1 MNLFVC
7 DKTFSTFRFKWRK
20 CLTSKTKIRHWLKR
34 HIQMGLKLNIIVFI
48 VTIVVTL
55 STTALMC
62 LCVVTDYWEIVSY
75 PLSNIHKILNQ
86 SSTKETEQSPGYNAN
101 KNPSVESLYGEK
113 VIFIKEENVTKQIMI
128 QMHAGLWSIC
138 YDVSGIKSYGY
149 AFNSCISLINTT

>member
-1 MNLFVC
+1 
-7 DKTFSTFRFKWRK
+7 
-20 CLTSKTKIRHWLKR
+20 
-34 HIQMGLKLNIIVFI
+34 MGLKLNIIVFI

-138 YDVSGIKSYGY
+138 YDVSGTKFSRIC
-149 AFNSCISLINTT
+149 F